1 MLINSIS
8 LRNLTTAHLR
18 LLMERGI
25 DTNRAAVQETSQSQ
39 EQLQVPMNPI
49 PAILVF
55 LLGFMM
61 SSHHQASKVSSM
73 LHMLWGQ
80 TFMAGALARIATY
93 AMLFLRPPTSS
104 IPPRP
109 PTEVITSFCMI
120 AGGLLLMLSNTD
132 TIEALEYHDL
142 DAMFVFTNVL
152 ALTAILMAWV
162 AMCLAIKG
170 WGQKKEALR
179 SGAISTPLL

>member
-1 MLINSIS
+1 
-8 LRNLTTAHLR
+8 
-18 LLMERGI
+18 MERGVN
-25 DTNRAAVQETSQSQ
+25 TNREDAHETSQFQ
-39 EQLQVPMNPI
+39 ERLPVPMNPI

-80 TFMAGALARIATY
+80 TFMAGALARMATY

-104 IPPRP
+104 MPQRP
-109 PTEVITSFCMI
+109 PTEVIISFCMI
-120 AGGLLLMLSNTD
+120 AGGLLLTLSNKD

-142 DAMFVFTNVL
+142 DAMFIFTVVL

-170 WGQKKEALR
+170 WGQQKEALR
-179 SGAISTPLL
+179 SGAISRPLPWNESSQM